1 MRNIK
6 ISFWSILIGLTLLW
20 AAANADLPDSSS
32 FIAVRNL
39 LVQYSGVLG
48 IGAMS
53 VAMILATRAVWLE
66 PWLNGLDKSYRLHK
80 WLGIA
85 ALVTS
90 VVHWVAANGPE
101 WMVGLGLMERPSRG
115 RPPASELELGAIQT
129 FFNSQRELAETIGEW
144 AFYAA
149 VVLIAIALIKRF
161 PYKFFV
167 KTHTLIAIAYLVLV
181 FHGAALMRFDAWL
194 QPVGMV
200 TALLMTG
207 GVVSAVLALTRQIGR
222 SRRVSGTIEAVRR
235 FPAMGVTGIHIQLDN
250 GWKGHHGGQFA
261 FVNFDRREGK
271 HPFTL
276 ASAWDPDTRKI
287 MIITK
292 GLGDY
297 TDALPERI
305 NTGDAVT
312 VEGPYGQFTLEDV
325 KDRQVWIGGGIG
337 ITPFIARM
345 KELAQTP
352 GTKSIDLI
360 HSVKEIEP
368 QALELL
374 KADAHAA
381 NVNLHVL
388 VEDKDGRLSGDRLR
402 QMFPDWK
409 SASIWFCG
417 PAAFGQS
424 LRADLVA
431 QGLAA
436 SDFHQE
442 LFNMR

>member
-1 MRNIK
+1 MKNIK

-20 AAANADLPDSSS
+20 ALANTNLPDSLT

-39 LVQYSGVLG
+39 LVQYSGVLS

-53 VAMILATRAVWLE
+53 VAMILATRAKWLE
-66 PWLNGLDKSYRLHK
+66 SWLDGLDKSYRLHK

-90 VVHWVAANGPE
+90 VLHWVAANGPK
-101 WMVGLGLMERPSRG
+101 WMVGLGLMERRSRG
-115 RPPASELELGAIQT
+115 KPPAGEVDLGAIQT

-149 VVLIAIALIKRF
+149 VALIAIALIKRF

-167 KTHTLIAIAYLVLV
+167 TTHTLIAIAYLVLV
-181 FHGAALMRFDAWL
+181 FHGMVLMRFDAWL

-200 TALLMTG
+200 TLLLMIG

-222 SRRVSGTIEAVRR
+222 SRRVSGTIEAVRT
-235 FPAMGVTGIHIQLDN
+235 FPAMGVTEIHIQLDD
-250 GWKGHHGGQFA
+250 GWKGHDGGQFA
-261 FVNFDRREGK
+261 FVNFDHREGK

-276 ASAWDPDTRKI
+276 ASAWDPATRKL
-287 MIITK
+287 MIISK

-297 TDALPERI
+297 TDLLPKRI
-305 NTGDAVT
+305 KAGDAVT
-312 VEGPYGQFTLEDV
+312 VEGPYGRFTFEDG
-325 KDRQVWIGGGIG
+325 KRRQVWIGGGIG

-345 KELAQTP
+345 KELAMTP

-360 HSVKEIEP
+360 HCVKELEP
-368 QALELL
+368 EALELL
-374 KADAHAA
+374 EADANAA

-388 VEDKDGRLSGDRLR
+388 VDEKDRRLSGDRLR
-402 QMFPDWK
+402 EMFPSWK
-409 SASIWFCG
+409 SASFWFCG

-424 LRADLVA
+424 VRADLIA
-431 QGLAA
+431 HGLATR
-436 SDFHQE
+436 DFHQE

>member
-20 AAANADLPDSSS
+20 ALANADWPDSLT
-32 FIAVRNL
+32 FIAVRKL
-39 LVQYSGVLG
+39 LVQYSGVLS

-53 VAMILATRAVWLE
+53 VAMILATRAKWLE
-66 PWLNGLDKSYRLHK
+66 SWLDGLDKSYRLHK

-85 ALVTS
+85 ALVTA
-90 VVHWVAANGPE
+90 VVHWVAVSGPK
-101 WMVGLGLMERPSRG
+101 WLVGLGLMERPSRG
-115 RPPASELELGAIQT
+115 KPPAGELELGAIQT
-129 FFNSQRELAETIGEW
+129 FFNNQRGTAELFGEW

-149 VVLIAIALIKRF
+149 VALIAIALIKRF

-167 KTHTLIAIAYLVLV
+167 TTHTLIAIAYLVLV
-181 FHGAALMRFDAWL
+181 FHGMVLMRFDAWL

-200 TALLMTG
+200 TLLLMAG

-222 SRRVSGTIEAVRR
+222 SRRVSGTIETVRT
-235 FPAMGVTGIHIQLDN
+235 FPAMGVTEFHIQLAD
-250 GWKGHHGGQFA
+250 GWKGHEGGQFA

-276 ASAWDPDTRKI
+276 ASAWDPATRKI

-297 TDALPERI
+297 TDILPERI
-305 NTGDAVT
+305 KVGDAVT
-312 VEGPYGQFTLEDV
+312 VEGPYGRFTFEDG
-325 KDRQVWIGGGIG
+325 KHHQVWIGGGIG

-345 KELAQTP
+345 KELALTP
-352 GTKSIDLI
+352 GMKSIDLI
-360 HSVKEIEP
+360 HSVKELEP
-368 QALELL
+368 DALELL
-374 KADAHAA
+374 KADANAA

-388 VEDKDGRLSGDRLR
+388 VESKDGRLSGDRLR
-402 QMFPDWK
+402 QMFPNWK
-409 SASIWFCG
+409 SASVWFCG

-424 LRADLVA
+424 VRADLIA
-431 QGLAA
+431 HGLAA
-436 SDFHQE
+436 RDFHQE

>member
-1 MRNIK
+1 MKNIK
-6 ISFWSILIGLTLLW
+6 VSLWSILIGLTLLW
-20 AAANADLPDSSS
+20 VLANADLPDSLSV
-32 FIAVRNL
+32 IAVRNL
-39 LVQYSGVLG
+39 LVQYSGVLS

-53 VAMILATRAVWLE
+53 VAMILATRATWLE
-66 PWLNGLDKSYRLHK
+66 SWLNGLDKSYRLHK

-85 ALVTS
+85 ALVTA
-90 VVHWVAANGPE
+90 VVHWVAVNGPK
-101 WMVGLGLMERPSRG
+101 WMVGLGLMERPNRG
-115 RPPASELELGAIQT
+115 KPPAGEMELGAIQA
-129 FFNSQRELAETIGEW
+129 FFNNQRGTAEMFGEW

-167 KTHTLIAIAYLVLV
+167 STHTLLGIAYLFLA
-181 FHGAALMRFDAWL
+181 FHGLVLMRFDHWL
-194 QPVGMV
+194 QPVGMA
-200 TALLMTG
+200 TLLLMFG
-207 GVVSAVLALTRQIGR
+207 GVVAAVLALTRQIGR
-222 SRRVSGTIEAVRR
+222 SRRASGTIEAVRA
-235 FPAMGVTGIHIQLDN
+235 FPAMGVAEIHIQLDG
-250 GWKGHHGGQFA
+250 GWKGHQGGQFA
-261 FVNFDRREGK
+261 FVNFDNREGK

-276 ASAWDPDTRKI
+276 ASAWDPASRKI

-297 TDALPERI
+297 TDVLPERI
-305 NTGDAVT
+305 KAGDTVT
-312 VEGPYGQFTLEDV
+312 VEGPYGRFTFNDG
-325 KDRQVWIGGGIG
+325 KDHQIWIGGGIG

-345 KELAQTP
+345 KELARTSGP
-352 GTKSIDLI
+352 RSVDLI
-360 HSVKEIEP
+360 HSVNEIEP

-388 VEDKDGRLSGDRLR
+388 VEAKDGRLSGDRLR
-402 QMFPDWK
+402 QMLPHWK
-409 SASIWFCG
+409 STSIWFCG
-417 PAAFGQS
+417 PVAFGQS
-424 LRADLVA
+424 VRADLVA